1 MTVGEIETM
10 DRVALVAAWR
20 EVFRTP
26 VPKGLSKALMRRFLA
41 IEIQTRQQ
49 GGLSKKAKAA
59 LQRPADQGA
68 RPQSP
73 GLQPGAKLLREWNGV
88 THVVDVTEG
97 GFVWKGT
104 TYRSLSRIARE
115 ITGAHW
121 SGPRFFGL
129 TGTARS

>member
-1 MTVGEIETM
+1 MMVTEIETM
-10 DRVALVAAWR
+10 DRAALVAAWR

-59 LQRPADQGA
+59 LQHPPDQIARSKSTGLQSGA
-68 RPQSP
+68 R
-73 GLQPGAKLLREWNGV
+73 LLREWNGV

-97 GFVWKGT
+97 GFIWKGT

-129 TGTARS
+129 AGTARP

>member
-1 MTVGEIETM
+1 MTVAEIEAM
-10 DRVALVAAWR
+10 DRGALVAAWR

-59 LQRPADQGA
+59 LQRPADQVA
-68 RPQSP
+68 RPLSP
-73 GLQPGAKLLREWNGV
+73 GLQPGAKLLREWSGV